1 MQGKTLS
8 IGLRAVLAIIAATLF
23 VTSTWAAAQER
34 VLLNFNGQD
43 GRLPQAG
50 LIFDAAGNLYG
61 TTEGGGTGSNCGA
74 FGCGTVFELTP
85 AAGGGW
91 TETVLYSFGG
101 SPDGADPLAGLIF
114 DAAGNLYGTTGAGGT
129 YDYGTVF
136 ELTPAAGGGWTETVL
151 HNFNYNVT
159 DGYYPYAGLILDA
172 AGNLYGTTSQGGTY
186 GYGWGTV
193 FELTPAAGGG
203 WTEKVL
209 HSFPDYNGTDGT
221 SPYAGLIFD
230 AAGNLYGT
238 TSQGGTYIFRGTVF
252 ELTPAAGGG
261 WTETVLHSFGNG
273 ADADSPQAGLIFD
286 AAGNLYGTTV
296 EGGTGSNC
304 IFGCGT
310 VFELTPAAGGGWT
323 EKVLYSFNANGTDGY
338 YPYAGLIFD
347 AAGNLYGTTRYG
359 GTSSGCAPYGCGT
372 VFELTPA
379 AGGTWTETVLHNFGN
394 GTDGATPLAG
404 LIFDAAGNLYGT
416 TSSGGTYGYGTVFEL
431 QVPATYSLTVST
443 TGNGTVTST
452 DGFISCP
459 GTCSHSYPPNT
470 QVTLNATPSGG
481 WTFSGWSGACSGTG
495 SCVVTMTQS
504 LSVGATFTQN
514 PIYYT
519 LTVTTSGNGTVT
531 STDGY
536 ITCPGTCSHSY
547 LSNTQVTLNAT
558 PAAGWTFS
566 GWSGACSGTGPCVV
580 TMTQSLSVG
589 ATFTQNPI
597 YYTLTV
603 TTSGNGTVTST
614 DGYITCPGTCSH
626 SYPLNTQVTLN
637 ATPGQGWVFGG
648 WDGACLGTG
657 SCTVTMTQPL
667 SVDAIFSQA
676 LQFVPLSQPCRAVD
690 TRPPNGNGPIQGNTH
705 QDFPISGEGNC
716 ATLPNAAVY
725 STNVT
730 VVPATRSLGYLTI
743 WPAGEPQPVVSTLN
757 SVDGR
762 VKADAAIVPAGTGGA
777 VSIYVTDTTNVIVD
791 VNGYF
796 APVTGSTLAF
806 YPLAPCRVA
815 DTRKS
820 SFPTGLGPPSLSA
833 GQPRDFPILNA
844 TSCNIPSTA
853 AAYSLNFTVVP
864 SGTLGYLT
872 VWPTGQTR
880 PTVSTLN
887 DVLGRVIANAAIVVA
902 GTGSDVSAYATNN
915 TDLVI
920 DINGY
925 FAPAGADGLSLY
937 AVAPCRVI
945 DTRHVG
951 SGQPFTGTLNPPVDV
966 VNSQCGVS
974 SLAQA
979 YVFNATVIP
988 VHSLGY
994 LTLWPDGENQPVVST
1009 LNAQDGSL
1017 TNNMAIVPAGTAGKV
1032 DAYANGLTQLIL
1044 DISSYFAP

>member
-1 MQGKTLS
+1 MKTYS
-8 IGLRAVLAIIAATLF
+8 AWKVVIIVVLMCAAFAISSSAQTL
-23 VTSTWAAAQER
+23 
-34 VLLNFNGQD
+34 
-43 GRLPQAG
+43 
-50 LIFDAAGNLYG
+50 
-61 TTEGGGTGSNCGA
+61 TTIYDFCSQTGCA
-74 FGCGTVFELTP
+74 D
-85 AAGGGW
+85 
-91 TETVLYSFGG
+91 GG
-101 SPDGADPLAGLIF
+101 SPFGGLVQGSDGNFYGAASNWNLAG
-114 DAAGNLYGTTGAGGT
+114 
-129 YDYGTVF
+129 YGTVYK
-136 ELTPAAGGGWTETVL
+136 LTASGTFTVL
-151 HNFNYNVT
+151 HTFT
-159 DGYYPYAGLILDA
+159 DESDGAAPYAGLIQTTDGNFYGVTITGGDPHSNCGTVYKVTASGTLTTLHA
-172 AGNLYGTTSQGGTY
+172 FAGHPNDGCEPYGPLVQATDGNFYGTTNYGGT
-186 GYGWGTV
+186 
-193 FELTPAAGGG
+193 
-203 WTEKVL
+203 
-209 HSFPDYNGTDGT
+209 
-221 SPYAGLIFD
+221 
-230 AAGNLYGT
+230 
-238 TSQGGTYIFRGTVF
+238 
-252 ELTPAAGGG
+252 
-261 WTETVLHSFGNG
+261 
-273 ADADSPQAGLIFD
+273 
-286 AAGNLYGTTV
+286 
-296 EGGTGSNC
+296 SNNC
-304 IFGCGT
+304 GIFGCGT
-310 VFELTPAAGGGWT
+310 VFKITTGGT
-323 EKVLYSFNANGTDGY
+323 VTILYSFCTQSGCLDGSS
-338 YPYAGLIFD
+338 PQAGLVQGSD
-347 AAGNLYGTTRYG
+347 GNLYGATFYG
-359 GTSSGCAPYGCGT
+359 GPNYGGPNGYGTVFKITTSGTLTTLHNFDFTDGADPSGTLVQPSDGNFYGTTFAGANGGGTVFKMTSSGT
-372 VFELTPA
+372 LT
-379 AGGTWTETVLHNFGN
+379 TLHNFN
-394 GTDGATPLAG
+394 GTDGANPQAGLVQASDGSFYGTTTAGGTGGGGDFGTIFAITPGGTLTTLYNFCSLGGIDCTDGAYPKAG
-404 LIFDAAGNLYGT
+404 LIQASDGKLYGVTSEGGNASGAGTAFSLQVNEDTLTVTLVGDGIVTSTDGFIICPGMCSHIYQHDAQVTLNATAAGGWVFSNWTGACTGT
-416 TSSGGTYGYGTVFEL
+416 GPCNVTMSQAQSVG
-431 QVPATYSLTVST
+431 ATFTQLSYTLTVT
-443 TGNGTVTST
+443 DTGNGTVTSA
-452 DGFISCP
+452 DGFINCP
-459 GTCSHSYPPNT
+459 GTCSHLYLSNT
-470 QVTLNATPSGG
+470 EVALTANPALGWSLNAWG
-481 WTFSGWSGACSGTG
+481 GACSGDNPA
-495 SCVVTMTQS
+495 CNVTMTGPE
-504 LSVGATFTQN
+504 SVSATFTQDS
-514 PIYYT
+514 YM
-519 LTVTTSGNGTVT
+519 LTVSTSGSGSVA
-531 STDGY
+531 STDGF
-536 ITCPGTCSHSY
+536 IHCPGTCSHTY
-547 LSNTQVTLNAT
+547 LSLTQVTLNAT
-558 PAAGWTFS
+558 PA
-566 GWSGACSGTGPCVV
+566 
-580 TMTQSLSVG
+580 
-589 ATFTQNPI
+589 
-597 YYTLTV
+597 
-603 TTSGNGTVTST
+603 
-614 DGYITCPGTCSH
+614 
-626 SYPLNTQVTLN
+626 
-637 ATPGQGWVFGG
+637 QGWVFGG
-648 WDGACLGTG
+648 WSGACLGTG
-657 SCTVTMTQPL
+657 SCTVTMTQTL
-667 SVDAIFSQA
+667 VVGAVFSEA
-676 LQFVPLSQPCRAVD
+676 EQFVPLSQPCRAVD
-690 TRPPNGNGPIQGNTH
+690 TRPSQGGGGPIQGGTH

-887 DVLGRVIANAAIVVA
+887 DLLGRVIANAAIVVA
-902 GTGSDVSAYATNN
+902 GTGSEVSAYATNN

-937 AVAPCRVI
+937 AVAPCRVL

-951 SGQPFTGTLNPPVDV
+951 SGQPFTGMLNPPVDV